1 MYKVID
7 KLKVAVN
14 FYYDNIEGLEI
25 KKMFTLKEIVQLIMQ
40 KHV

>member
-1 MYKVID
+1 MYQVID
-7 KLKVAVN
+7 KLKVVN
-14 FYYDNIEGLEI
+14 FYYDNVEGLEI